1 MPNSTP
7 PAEGTRERM
16 SSSGTAWQQELVDTL
31 KTVTTEVQKG
41 PLFANCKTRE
51 QIEWRAKYGLAAEHY
66 ALLLRCL
73 EAIEA
78 AEEAMQC
85 QN

>member
-1 MPNSTP
+1 
-7 PAEGTRERM
+7 M
-16 SSSGTAWQQELVDTL
+16 SSPGTVWQRELVNTL
-31 KTVTTEVQKG
+31 KAIATEVQKG

-66 ALLLRCL
+66 TLLLRCL
-73 EAIEA
+73 KAIEA